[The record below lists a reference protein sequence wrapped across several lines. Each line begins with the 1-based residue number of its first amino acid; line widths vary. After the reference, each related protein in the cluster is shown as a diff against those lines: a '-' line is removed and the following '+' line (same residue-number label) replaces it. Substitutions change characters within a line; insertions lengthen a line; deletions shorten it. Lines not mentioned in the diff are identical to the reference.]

1 MGSLAFARAS
11 HPSAVG
17 FWPSSQSRCVGSCYR
32 FILKH
37 VIVNIVMV
45 GLSYPCK
52 GPAKLRLSIVANLH
66 LRESRARSFHHFSP
80 TASVSFDLVA
90 ISIPLSPAL
99 SSVYGDQWVTKQQNT
114 VETVQRRSRDFV
126 DYLAG
131 GFPSIQHRS
140 SSTAALKTDGAGGR
154 TSLLSPI
161 PFPPFI

>member
-1 MGSLAFARAS
+1 MGSSAFARAS

-114 VETVQRRSRDFV
+114 VEAVRRRSRDFIDPASLV
-126 DYLAG
+126 FG
-131 GFPSIQHRS
+131 GGIEERRRQRKNISV
-140 SSTAALKTDGAGGR
+140 
-154 TSLLSPI
+154 LSPI